1 MYKGFQLELSED
13 RFSKLYDKN
22 FHSDTT
28 KREFFNWCQ
37 EIAPPLSKNKKEE
50 GENEKQSVLLLNK
63 ASDGTEIKEDW
74 FPQVKAHIF
83 ISHSH
88 KDEPLAMAL
97 AGWLYKTFGLTAFID
112 SCVWGYYIDLQKKLE
127 ELFSSEG
134 NDENAGIDSAS
145 HAYIM
150 LAMALAQM
158 IDNTECLF
166 FLNTPNSITPDSFR
180 SRTISPW
187 IFSEIGISRI
197 IRKRSPEEHGK
208 LLAEATTRER
218 PRIEYT
224 LQMEHLP
231 KIEVSDLTTWGET
244 YISHMSQTKE
254 SKNKDIGKCTNDFC
268 SFYNRNFNFG
278 SFYNRMLKVEG
289 KPTIPFSEQA
299 SSERPLDFLY
309 DLIKKKNKNDGQ

>member
-1 MYKGFQLELSED
+1 MYRGFQLELSEE
-13 RFSKLYDKN
+13 RFSSY
-22 FHSDTT
+22 
-28 KREFFNWCQ
+28 Q
-37 EIAPPLSKNKKEE
+37 EIGEQHLSNNEAKVEKKLKSFFLPD
-50 GENEKQSVLLLNK
+50 GQLDATKMQEN
-63 ASDGTEIKEDW
+63 W
-74 FPQVKAHIF
+74 FPQVKADVF

-88 KDEPLAMAL
+88 KDKSLAMAL
-97 AGWLYKTFGLTAFID
+97 AGWLYETFGLTAFID

-127 ELFSSEG
+127 ELFSSKG

-254 SKNKDIGKCTNDFC
+254 SKNKDIRKCTNDFY
-268 SFYNRNFNFG
+268 FHFNG
-278 SFYNRMLKVEG
+278 ILAVHEES
-289 KPTIPFSEQA
+289 PIPVPKQA